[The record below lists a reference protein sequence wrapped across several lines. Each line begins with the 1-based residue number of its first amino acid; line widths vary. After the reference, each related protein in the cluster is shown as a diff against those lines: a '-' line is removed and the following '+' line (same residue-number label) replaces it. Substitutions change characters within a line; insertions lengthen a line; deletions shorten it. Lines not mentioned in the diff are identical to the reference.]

1 MTLRLQKEPLF
12 TQAAAVYP
20 YSDKLAEQFTAVSR
34 FDDAYAMYREFGQGD
49 KRKIALPRNW
59 CPLGSK
65 DLRVDGAEIEFES
78 LFEPR
83 SSEQSKIV
91 KASADLL
98 KQGTSFITQAPTG
111 FGKTVCAMEVIARVG
126 VKALVVVTKE
136 DSRDQW
142 YAEAKKILG
151 LQRSEVGFI
160 QADQCEVIDR
170 KLVIGMIQS
179 LSISGRYAPNTY
191 HDIGLTIWD
200 EVHRAAADHFS
211 NSCWALPAKLR
222 WGLSA
227 TPWRQD
233 GKEELLY
240 GHIGNIAVCTTEL
253 QLVPNVFRVVT
264 DVKFPKGLRFT
275 PARLGHVH
283 KLLALDLKRNH
294 FIARFV
300 RKAWVKN
307 RRTIVFAETL
317 DHLDWLLAA
326 IRKVGVPDKDI
337 AYYVGGLSKP
347 QREKAKGKSVILAT
361 YAYTSE
367 ATDIPWLDTMVMATP
382 RSNVVQIVGRIL
394 REYPGKPNPVI
405 LDLVDTLRIFRSFAD
420 KRLGWYASIGA
431 KVKGMNYE

>member
-1 MTLRLQKEPLF
+1 MQLRLHEKPLF

-20 YSDKLAEQFTAVSR
+20 YSDQLAEEFTAVSR
-34 FDDAYAMYREFGQGD
+34 FDDPYLMYREFGHGD

-59 CPLGSK
+59 CPLGDK
-65 DLRVDGAEIEFES
+65 DLRVEGAEVKFES
-78 LFEPR
+78 IFEPR

-91 KASADLL
+91 TASAELL
-98 KQGTSFITQAPTG
+98 KQGKSFITQAPTG

-126 VKALVVVTKE
+126 LKTLVVVTKE

-142 YAEAKKILG
+142 YDESKAILG
-151 LQRSEVGFI
+151 LSRHEVGFI
-160 QADQCEVIDR
+160 QADQCEVVDR
-170 KLVIGMIQS
+170 KLVIGTIQS
-179 LSISGRYAPNTY
+179 LSIGGRYAPNTY

-211 NSCWALPAKLR
+211 NSCWALPSKLR

-240 GHIGNIAVCTTEL
+240 GHIGNIAVNTTEL

-264 DVKFPKGLRFT
+264 DVEFPKGLRFT
-275 PARLGHVH
+275 PDRLGHVH
-283 KLLALDLKRNH
+283 KFLSMDLKRNH

-300 RKAWVKN
+300 RKAWGDQRN
-307 RRTIVFAETL
+307 TIVFADTL
-317 DHLDWLLAA
+317 NHLDWLMSA
-326 IRKVGVPDKDI
+326 IRKVGVPSKDI

-347 QREKAKGKSVILAT
+347 QREKAKGKPVILAT

-382 RSNVVQIVGRIL
+382 RSNVIQIVGRVL

-405 LDLVDTLRIFRSFAD
+405 LDLVDPLRIFRNFAD

-431 KVKGMNYE
+431 KVKGIDYG